1 LTPEPLGPGFREVPA
16 TEEATALNGAVE
28 PDSPD
33 PPAAVAS
40 TPARPPAWLFA
51 LQVGYLVALVAI
63 GLAYLH
69 QPELHRFLPD
79 PAGPVPLGVPWWGAL
94 GGVTIS
100 FTGMFR
106 NARRWDRSY
115 EPWHAAR
122 PFLGAVVGSVGF
134 LVFIVVIRATG
145 SPVSVTTSTG
155 RAAFDLVAFLVGY
168 REEVFRQL
176 LKRAT
181 DVLLA
186 PGRHDDER

>member
-1 LTPEPLGPGFREVPA
+1 MTAEPAGTRPTGDI
-16 TEEATALNGAVE
+16 EAE
-28 PDSPD
+28 
-33 PPAAVAS
+33 PAALTASSDGAASSAIVAAA
-40 TPARPPAWLFA
+40 PGARPPGWLFG
-51 LQVGYLVALVAI
+51 LQVLYLVLLVAI
-63 GLAYLH
+63 ALIYIH
-69 QPELHRFLPD
+69 QPAVHRFLPD

-94 GGVTIS
+94 GGITIS

-106 NARRWDRSY
+106 NARRWESSY
-115 EPWHAAR
+115 VAWHVAR

-145 SPVSVTTSTG
+145 STVSTTTTTG
-155 RAAFDLVAFLVGY
+155 TAAFDLVAFLVGY

-186 PGRHDDER
+186 PGRHEGGT